1 MKVVFSLFIALVGFT
16 PLQASQPTA
25 WDLGVLALAL
35 HDLRAQESE
44 RDLRNIEDS
53 RLNLSTL
60 FDSVDGRGVLQL
72 GHQKNTFNTISTSV
86 AKYFADFYF
95 DRLEDLEKLHGERTE
110 DAELEAR
117 RMTVEYFIVHV
128 ERSFERATGLD
139 FPQEPMDGEMSD
151 EETVASLLGHD
162 LLPGQLRVIPADANT
177 IFPEGTQTPLMYD
190 VADRSLDEHVLNHY
204 ELMQTVNGF
213 DGIYDP
219 AFLSFRRK
227 EDGRQINLQMID
239 KMVIGMLQPDFPYEA
254 AVQELADKKSL
265 VGTQIAKEW
274 ISMMAKGINPVL
286 PNGERDPFMP

>member
-1 MKVVFSLFIALVGFT
+1 MQAIVCLLTAVIGASS
-16 PLQASQPTA
+16 LQASQPTA

-86 AKYFADFYF
+86 AKYFADYYF
-95 DRLEDLEKLHGERTE
+95 DRLQDLEKLHGEKTE
-110 DAELEAR
+110 ELKLEAR
-117 RMTVEYFIVHV
+117 RLTVEMFIVHV
-128 ERSFERATGLD
+128 EHSFERATGLD

-162 LLPGQLRVIPADANT
+162 LLPGVLKVIPETGEAQV
-177 IFPEGTQTPLMYD
+177 GLMYN
-190 VADRSLDEHVLNHY
+190 VADRSLDEHVLNHF
-204 ELMQTVNGF
+204 ELMQKVNGF

-219 AFLSFRRK
+219 AFLSFQRK

-239 KMVIGMLQPDFPYEA
+239 KMVIRMLQPDFPYEA
-254 AVQELADKKSL
+254 VIQEFAERKSL
-265 VGTQIAKEW
+265 VGTQIAHLW
-274 ISMMAKGINPVL
+274 ISMMAKGINPTL
-286 PNGERDPFMP
+286 PNGERDPFMPPAF